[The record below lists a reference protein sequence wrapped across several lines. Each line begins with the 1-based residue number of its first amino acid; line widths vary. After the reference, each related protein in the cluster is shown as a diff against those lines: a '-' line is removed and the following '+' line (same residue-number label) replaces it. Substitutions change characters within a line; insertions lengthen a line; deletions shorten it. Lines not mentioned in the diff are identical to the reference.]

1 MGYGYLFFP
10 PCLVMLE
17 RTWHIAGLYVILCFS
32 GNVVHTVS
40 SVTTP
45 RSGGGILEGVTL
57 GKNEL
62 ALYYYAN

>member
-1 MGYGYLFFP
+1 V
-10 PCLVMLE
+10 VMLE

-32 GNVVHTVS
+32 GSVVHAVS
-40 SVTTP
+40 SVTTLMWNE
-45 RSGGGILEGVTL
+45 RFAQVAAYWKGVTL